1 MKNFAKVAEPL
12 LYHLVAGR
20 PPRGRK
26 TPPFLWTE
34 RCQEAFECLISCL
47 TSPPVLG
54 YPDLQLP
61 FTVHVDAS
69 STGMGA
75 ALYQT
80 QKGRL
85 IVIAYGSRTLSLVE
99 GNYSAYRREFL
110 ALKWAV
116 AEKFQYYL
124 YGSTF
129 QEWNFWML

>member
-1 MKNFAKVAEPL
+1 M
-12 LYHLVAGR
+12 
-20 PPRGRK
+20 
-26 TPPFLWTE
+26 
-34 RCQEAFECLISCL
+34 
-47 TSPPVLG
+47 SPQILG
-54 YPDLQLP
+54 YPYFQLS